1 MIFRIDKQ
9 EKSNEKL
16 KELSLKSL
24 IAELPN
30 LSAIFISALM
40 SNSILIWFD
49 FLGSLSAV
57 LHSAFAFLVI
67 ISVEIMG

>member
-1 MIFRIDKQ
+1 MVLQLTADNIVT
-9 EKSNEKL
+9 
-16 KELSLKSL
+16 
-24 IAELPN
+24 AC
-30 LSAIFISALM
+30 M